1 MITTTHFLKKC
12 VKVPKIDG
20 GISDDNG
27 ISFDEV
33 DKEISL
39 KAKNEIIESQHQR
52 AF

>member
-20 GISDDNG
+20 SGL
-27 ISFDEV
+27 DEA
-33 DKEISL
+33 DKEMSS